1 MSGIYFYGYILFF
14 GCEYG
19 YLFYRDLL
27 LIFYLWNGL
36 FGEIEYF
43 FDRYYGVVNGFVNVD
58 VGEMLFEYVFL
69 EVNGIIS
76 FYLVI
81 FGGNIVVVYS
91 NICDNIVYVFDL
103 Y

>member
-1 MSGIYFYGYILFF
+1 MEWVIWWD
-14 GCEYG
+14 
-19 YLFYRDLL
+19 RV
-27 LIFYLWNGL
+27 
-36 FGEIEYF
+36 F
-43 FDRYYGVVNGFVNVD
+43 FDRYYGVVNGVVNVD

-91 NICDNIVYVFDL
+91 NIYDNIVYVFYL